1 MSNSEG
7 PGLWLRTDD
16 ATVHGVS
23 SYQRGQNIPLIS
35 NCYQYQPLTDQRAS
49 FLWIRK
55 GRLPAAGDLGW
66 KKWDIFIIEVGA
78 WMARVT

>member
-23 SYQRGQNIPLIS
+23 SYQRAQNIPLIS
-35 NCYQYQPLTDQRAS
+35 NCYQDQPLTDQRSS
-49 FLWIRK
+49 FPWIRK
-55 GRLPAAGDLGW
+55 RRPPAAGDLGW
-66 KKWDIFIIEVGA
+66 KKWDIFIIEVGV